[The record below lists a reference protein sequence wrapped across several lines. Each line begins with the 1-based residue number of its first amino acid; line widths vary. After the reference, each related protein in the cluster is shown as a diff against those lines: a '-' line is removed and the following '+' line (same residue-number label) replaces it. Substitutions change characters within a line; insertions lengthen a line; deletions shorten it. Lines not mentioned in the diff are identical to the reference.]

1 MQHIVNVAF
10 DFDDKK
16 IANSIENQVH
26 KEVVDNITEEVKKI
40 IFEKNWKYYNKPYD
54 ESNSSPLRKIVE
66 DRVSEVLEEN
76 KDVIINGAIKML
88 ADKLLRT
95 KQVKEAVG
103 KLVE

>member
-16 IANSIENQVH
+16 ITDSIEAHVH
-26 KEVVDNITEEVKKI
+26 KEVVDNITEEVKNV
-40 IFEKNWKYYNKPYD
+40 IFEQKWGYRKCYD
-54 ESNSSPLRKIVE
+54 DCNPAPLKRMIE

-76 KDVIINGAIKML
+76 KDIIIDGAIKLL
-88 ADKLLRT
+88 AEKLSRT

-103 KLVE
+103 ELVG